1 MAVIDTTITRVSG
14 RRALAAGGFRAIE
27 AEVHL
32 HCGASGR
39 AVVPAIASTLGRS
52 ASTGIREI
60 TTLVDPA
67 LHGLDAQRRDDIDG
81 SLLRLNTYSPMR
93 VGTEVMAACSIAAM
107 RAAADAAGQ
116 PLFKY
121 LQPDAS
127 RIPLPVVATL
137 HAADPG
143 AVFCRLAVIP
153 ACASGAEEALDAC
166 AAIHAAALELEPE
179 AHGGMPTFDDDE
191 RGLELLVTAIERAG
205 FVPGEEI
212 AIAAE
217 LHAARLYRNGRYRG
231 PHGEPCDSDSWCEL
245 LTDWVARYPIAI
257 LEDPFAA
264 ADRAGQQRFVRAF
277 GSLVRVG
284 AHELLACD
292 AERVAD
298 AAAESLCGA
307 LIAAPE
313 EVGTMGELLAAF
325 DAARAAGWET
335 AIAADGEGGDD
346 AAAVHI
352 AVGWNASLIKLG
364 SIADP
369 ASVARWNELLRVEAG
384 LRPPLG
390 YAPAQPAARMV
401 H

>member
-1 MAVIDTTITRVSG
+1 VAVRDTTITRVSG

-32 HCGASGR
+32 DCGASGR
-39 AVVPAIASTLGRS
+39 AVVPAIASTVGRS
-52 ASTGIREI
+52 VATGIREI

-67 LHGLDAQRRDDIDG
+67 LHGLDAQRRDDIDA

-93 VGTEVMAACSIAAM
+93 VGTEVLAACSIAAM

-137 HAADPG
+137 RAYDPG

-153 ACASGAEEALDAC
+153 ACTNGAEEALDAC
-166 AAIHAAALELEPE
+166 AAIHAAALELAPDSL
-179 AHGGMPTFDDDE
+179 AGTPAFGDDE

-231 PHGEPCDSDSWCEL
+231 PHGEARDSDAWGEL
-245 LTDWVARYPIAI
+245 LTDWVARYPIAF

-264 ADRAGQQRFVRAF
+264 ADRTGQQRFVRAL

-284 AHELLACD
+284 GHELLACD
-292 AERVAD
+292 AERIAD

-325 DAARAAGWET
+325 EAARAAGWDT
-335 AIAADGEGGDD
+335 AIAADAEGGDD

-384 LRPPLG
+384 LRPPL
-390 YAPAQPAARMV
+390 AFARAQAAARMV

>member
-1 MAVIDTTITRVSG
+1 
-14 RRALAAGGFRAIE
+14 
-27 AEVHL
+27 
-32 HCGASGR
+32 
-39 AVVPAIASTLGRS
+39 
-52 ASTGIREI
+52 
-60 TTLVDPA
+60 
-67 LHGLDAQRRDDIDG
+67 
-81 SLLRLNTYSPMR
+81 
-93 VGTEVMAACSIAAM
+93 
-107 RAAADAAGQ
+107 
-116 PLFKY
+116 
-121 LQPDAS
+121 
-127 RIPLPVVATL
+127 VATL
-137 HAADPG
+137 RASDPG

-153 ACASGAEEALDAC
+153 ACASGAEETLDAC
-166 AAIHAAALELEPE
+166 ATIHAAALELASESQAGTP
-179 AHGGMPTFDDDE
+179 AFGHDE
-191 RGLELLVTAIERAG
+191 HGLELLVTAIERAG

-231 PHGEPCDSDSWCEL
+231 PHGEHRDSDAWCEL
-245 LTDWVARYPIAI
+245 LTDWVERYPIAI

-264 ADRAGQQRFVRAF
+264 ADRDGQQRFVRAF

-284 AHELLACD
+284 GHELLACD

-325 DAARAAGWET
+325 GAARAAGWET
-335 AIAADGEGGDD
+335 AIAADAEGGDD

-384 LRPPLG
+384 LRQPL
-390 YAPAQPAARMV
+390 AFARAQAAARMV

>member
-1 MAVIDTTITRVSG
+1 VGARDTTITRVSG

-32 HCGASGR
+32 DCGASGR
-39 AVVPAIASTLGRS
+39 AVVPAIGSTLGRS
-52 ASTGIREI
+52 AATGIREI

-67 LHGLDAQRRDDIDG
+67 LHGLDAQHRDDIDG
-81 SLLRLNTYSPMR
+81 SLLRLNTYSPMQ
-93 VGTEVMAACSIAAM
+93 VGTEVLAACSIAAM

-137 HAADPG
+137 RATDPG

-153 ACASGAEEALDAC
+153 ACANGAEEALDAC
-166 AAIHAAALELEPE
+166 AAIHAAALELAPE
-179 AHGGMPTFDDDE
+179 SRAGTPSFGDDE
-191 RGLELLVTAIERAG
+191 RGLELLVMAIERAG

-231 PHGEPCDSDSWCEL
+231 PHGESCDSDAWCEL
-245 LTDWVARYPIAI
+245 LTDWIERYPIAI

-284 AHELLACD
+284 GHELLACD

-335 AIAADGEGGDD
+335 AIAADAEGDD
-346 AAAVHI
+346 DAAVHI

-369 ASVARWNELLRVEAG
+369 ASVPRWNELLRVEAG
-384 LRPPLG
+384 LRPPL
-390 YAPAQPAARMV
+390 AFARAQAAARMV

>member
-1 MAVIDTTITRVSG
+1 VTVRDTTVTRVSG
-14 RRALAAGGFRAIE
+14 RRALAAGGFRALE

-39 AVVPAIASTLGRS
+39 AVVPAHTSSLGRS
-52 ASTGIREI
+52 VATGLREI
-60 TTLVDPA
+60 TMVVDPT
-67 LHGLDAQRRDDIDG
+67 LHGLDARSLHDIDG
-81 SLLRLNTYSPMR
+81 SLLSLNAHSPVR
-93 VGTEVMAACSIAAM
+93 IGSDVLAACSIAAL
-107 RAAADAAGQ
+107 RAAADAAGE
-116 PLFKY
+116 PLFRY

-127 RIPLPVVATL
+127 KVPLPVVATL
-137 HAADPG
+137 RSVDPA
-143 AVFCRLAVIP
+143 AVFHRLAVIP
-153 ACASGAEEALDAC
+153 ACAGSAEEALDAC
-166 AAIHAAALELEPE
+166 AAIHAAAVELAPVSRSGIP
-179 AHGGMPTFDDDE
+179 AFADDE
-191 RGLELLVTAIERAG
+191 RGLELLVSAIQRAG

-231 PHGEPCDSDSWCEL
+231 PRGEPRDSDAWSEL
-245 LTDWVARYPIAI
+245 LAGWIGRFPIAI

-264 ADRAGQQRFVRAF
+264 ADRAGQQRFMRAF

-284 AHELLACD
+284 GHELLACD

-298 AAAESLCGA
+298 AAAEGLCGA

-313 EVGTMGELLAAF
+313 EVGTMSALFTAF
-325 DAARAAGWET
+325 ETARAVGWDT
-335 AIAADGEGGDD
+335 AIAADAEGGDD
-346 AAAVHI
+346 AAAIHL
-352 AVGWNASLIKLG
+352 AVGWNASLVKLG

-384 LRPPLG
+384 LRPTL
-390 YAPAQPAARMV
+390 AFAQPEAVAHRV

>member
-1 MAVIDTTITRVSG
+1 VAVRDTTITRVGG

-52 ASTGIREI
+52 AATGIREI

-93 VGTEVMAACSIAAM
+93 VGPEVLAACSIAAM

-137 HAADPG
+137 RAANPE

-153 ACASGAEEALDAC
+153 ACANGAEEALDAC
-166 AAIHAAALELEPE
+166 AAIHAAAVELAPE
-179 AHGGMPTFDDDE
+179 SQTGTPAFGDDE

-231 PHGEPCDSDSWCEL
+231 PRGEPRDSDAWCEL

-284 AHELLACD
+284 GHELLACD

-325 DAARAAGWET
+325 EAARAAGWET
-335 AIAADGEGGDD
+335 AIAADAEGGDD

-384 LRPPLG
+384 LRLPL
-390 YAPAQPAARMV
+390 AFARAQAAARMV